1 MKRLPALLA
10 LLVLASA
17 LPAAAQ
23 DGGPTVYVAFGD
35 SITDGVGDDDAR
47 EEKGYPPRLE
57 DLLNA
62 AGQDAVVLN
71 RGVGAE
77 RTPEGLARLDE
88 VLAQADGDVL
98 LLMEGSNDVSRLEI
112 SIETIRFNLAEMAR
126 RAEARGLR
134 VVHATTI
141 PRTPRALVDPDN
153 VLNQQLNR
161 QIRDLAGTQ
170 GRDLV
175 DNFQIFGAL
184 PNLFEDFY
192 QDVPTDFVGHPN
204 ASGYDVMARAFFNVL
219 TGVDEVP
226 PVPGI
231 VSPRNGDRQVPP
243 GTSIRV
249 DVWDFGAGIDLSGT
263 SLRVNGQ
270 VVTPTVTGSQRQAT
284 FIYQPPQPLV
294 GTTTVELATRD
305 LATPPNSED
314 REIARFIPAGTVFL
328 PGDID
333 QNGRVDGRDLVDFA
347 TRFGANQGQDRYN
360 QRADVDN
367 DGDID
372 GDDLAAL
379 AANFGQS
386 SF

>member
-1 MKRLPALLA
+1 MKRLLA
-10 LLVLASA
+10 LLVLASVA
-17 LPAAAQ
+17 PAAAQ
-23 DGGPTVYVAFGD
+23 DGEPTVYVAFGD
-35 SITDGVGDDDAR
+35 SITEGVGDAR

-62 AGQDAVVLN
+62 AGHDAIVLN

-88 VLAQADGDVL
+88 VLAQANGDVL
-98 LLMEGSNDVSRLEI
+98 LLMEGSNDVSRQEL

-126 RAEARGLR
+126 RAEARGMT

-153 VLNQQLNR
+153 VLNQRLNR

-184 PNLFEDFY
+184 PNVFQDFY

-231 VSPRNGDRQVPP
+231 VSPRNGDRQVPR

-249 DVWDFGAGIDLSGT
+249 DIWDFGAGIDLSGT

-284 FIYQPPQPLV
+284 FVYQPPQPLV
-294 GTTTVELATRD
+294 GTTTVALATRD
-305 LATPPNSED
+305 LATPPNSND
-314 REIARFIPAGTVFL
+314 REIARFIPAGTFFL
-328 PGDID
+328 PGDVD

-347 TRFGANQGQDRYN
+347 TRFGANRGQDLYN

-379 AANFGQS
+379 AANFGLS